1 MKNKILKIAFLI
13 LITLGIS
20 FTFLQTTKANTE
32 YNIEWK
38 AVTGTAIP
46 STINRKPLP
55 AYIGNNTKIRR
66 GKIIVFEA
74 SIDAEYVLYAG
85 NCNTQMLYR
94 LAIGSFNNQRQPEN
108 IEPYLNEKWFSAN
121 KFQKKLLTAACS

>member
-1 MKNKILKIAFLI
+1 MKNKILKIAFFV

-20 FTFLQTTKANTE
+20 FTLLQTTKANAE

-46 STINRKPLP
+46 SAMNPKPQP
-55 AYIGNNTKIRR
+55 AYIGINTKIRR
-66 GKIIVFEA
+66 GEIIVFEA
-74 SIDAEYVLYAG
+74 SIDGQYVLYAG
-85 NCNTQMLYR
+85 NCNTRMLYR

-108 IEPYLNEKWFSAN
+108 IEAYSNEKWFSAN
-121 KFQKKLLTAACS
+121 QFQKKLLTAACS